1 MSKKFLFILTGVL
14 LTAASA
20 ADAAY
25 VVGDKMPVSSAADGK
40 KIVIEAASTTVNYGY
55 FIKETA
61 ANETRW
67 QLGFSQNSVWVL
79 EATGTT
85 VSKNGTYNVSADG
98 YYIKNAVTGRYIA
111 SCPRPYGTPA
121 TVENRADATAF
132 GIFSSTNTPYDW
144 TSLQPQAYYDLQGCK
159 IDGQLNTPDIY
170 IFNGKRIIVK

>member
-1 MSKKFLFILTGVL
+1 M
-14 LTAASA
+14 
-20 ADAAY
+20 
-25 VVGDKMPVSSAADGK
+25 
-40 KIVIEAASTTVNYGY
+40 
-55 FIKETA
+55 
-61 ANETRW
+61 
-67 QLGFSQNSVWVL
+67 

-85 VSKNGTYNVSADG
+85 VSKNGSYNVSADG

-121 TVENRADATAF
+121 TVENRADATVF

-170 IFNGKRIIVK
+170 IFNGKKIIVK

>member
-1 MSKKFLFILTGVL
+1 MSKKFLFILTGML

-61 ANETRW
+61 ANEARW

-85 VSKNGTYNVSADG
+85 VSKNGTHNVSADG
-98 YYIKNAVTGRYIA
+98 YYIKNAVTDRQ
-111 SCPRPYGTPA
+111 RPA
-121 TVENRADATAF
+121 TA
-132 GIFSSTNTPYDW
+132 PH
-144 TSLQPQAYYDLQGCK
+144 PQYCGNHLSHRLPRLVRDKKHL
-159 IDGQLNTPDIY
+159 TTH
-170 IFNGKRIIVK
+170 